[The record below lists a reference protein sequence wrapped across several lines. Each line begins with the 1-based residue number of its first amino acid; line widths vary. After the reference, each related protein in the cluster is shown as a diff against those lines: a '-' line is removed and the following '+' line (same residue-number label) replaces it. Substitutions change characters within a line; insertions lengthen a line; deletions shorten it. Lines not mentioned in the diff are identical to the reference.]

1 MDNLLYTF
9 ILLLITIGILLYI
22 TYKIKQ
28 QNFRSDNNIKIIS
41 RYSLGTK
48 EKLALL
54 NVDDTRILIGITPT
68 SICTLHVFKGDM
80 KDKSLTQHADSQ
92 KEYMT

>member
-1 MDNLLYTF
+1 MDNFLYTF
-9 ILLLITIGILLYI
+9 ILLLIAIGILLYI
-22 TYKIKQ
+22 TYKIKN

-54 NVDDTRILIGITPT
+54 NVDDTKILIGMTPS
-68 SICTLHVFKGDM
+68 SICTLHVFENDE
-80 KDKSLTQHADSQ
+80 KSA
-92 KEYMT
+92 